1 MSRTF
6 GIKDLETNDL
16 IMGSYLFHLIPLCIC
31 IKINHIFYMTNSQM
45 CLFEFIIMPWLEH
58 E

>member
-16 IMGSYLFHLIPLCIC
+16 IMGSYLFHLIPLCIW

-45 CLFEFIIMPWLEH
+45 LSI
-58 E
+58 